1 MSQLIQTKISSYKN
15 YVNQKIKEGRS
26 NIHPLLRATPNFV
39 EDVESDLKNL
49 NEAIRTTDVFKN
61 YVVELTLGH
70 QDLDFGYFKL
80 YNRDLENLVY
90 SMTSMNET
98 HLHPDLY
105 MNLEYV
111 MNPNK
116 DLDLLCGENDS
127 WDQYVLSRQL
137 KEMRAIWVGLQAG
150 NVDPILDT
158 VNPDCQ
164 IALYYMTRVLYDAK
178 VCSRR
183 VRRTAYAL
191 CRILNHVPEHL
202 IPYINKD
209 LIENFELCVPFR
221 RKLVWY
227 LLKRCLLFSDLPLE
241 IRWKDVCY
249 DERMYEEKI
258 EEVQEQVFNVASQ
271 SRSDI
276 ETLVL
281 SWNEVCESMSVERM
295 VAVCE
300 CAREQGLF
308 NVSLGINDDTKGY
321 IDSVV
326 SRIGNG
332 VCSLYTDTMLGLE
345 VAASDILVNLKY
357 IVGFLVAAVLVG
369 VATYCGVKM
378 ISKLFNF
385 FLSLVFKSDES
396 MMNVA
401 QEQSSGDTWN
411 GPLMLLM
418 SVFGVSAGALKSAR
432 CMNAIRCISMLPRAE
447 SGIDTIFT
455 WIKSTYTMCYRIF
468 SKYVLGVDPG
478 VQVSADS
485 HPVASWLEELGE
497 PYKSFSNGTFS
508 YDSATFSIIH
518 SLFIRGLNLQR
529 SESFRSD
536 QIAIRTGMDC
546 LNKILT
552 EFRSRNIEAGS
563 VRNPPVVIYLH
574 GGSGVGKSTL
584 TNVLAAS
591 ILSKIQPDMNLKK
604 QWKNLIY
611 SRASE
616 QEFWDGYT
624 GQLVTVFDDFSQ
636 RADSAGNPNVE
647 LFDIVRA
654 ANVYPYPLHM
664 ANLSDKASTN
674 FTSKIIICSSNLKQ
688 PKTESLNF
696 PNALYRRFDVCVSVS
711 KNEKYSDVVPTHFV
725 EDFYQ
730 FQEYDMLKKEDLGS
744 TDWEGIVDKCV
755 ELYKHRSD
763 FVSSL
768 DEKIQEILQSTQFE
782 DVPLNVAQ
790 EQVNCDV
797 LGFCNCDCWGETMC
811 VMTNLHQPK
820 WKQWL
825 LKMKH
830 YVTGIPKGS
839 VYEAF
844 EKMRFL
850 SQEYLN
856 ASKSRFGRWLTSIK
870 ERFPVIKDLRLIH
883 LVVATVVMGPMV
895 FFGVK
900 KLFAKKNECVELHVS
915 ESYDVGNIK
924 PTRTESYETPNVK
937 PTKTES
943 YESPNVKSVKTES
956 YESPNV
962 KPVRVEMS
970 FPSGRVSG
978 SEMNLA
984 SLQLDNYIKEVKE
997 QGVSDQNAA
1006 EICSKL
1012 VTKNMFK
1019 IYVENDHVSIPLGHV
1034 LFIKGRIAIM
1044 PHHFLAALKKFKE
1057 QHEGG
1062 VVYFR
1067 NLFLSRAF
1075 FVKLEDMIRKVKP
1088 FESPEPTESLAES
1101 RDLCS
1106 FCLDNTINFSDV
1118 SKLFVSKSDL
1128 SYLKSSD
1135 ILLPTLS
1142 TPSNGQ
1148 AFAKIKI
1155 GRAASGIQRQDC
1167 RVYGSDPTDRLRL
1180 VRYCWR
1186 YVLETE
1192 VGDCGAPLIARNVA
1206 LAGRKIMGIH
1216 IAGNTDAGFS
1226 TPLYKEDIDTILSM
1240 YPLES
1245 QVANEQCQPIH
1256 MPTGCHLPES
1266 TSFVVLDKIE
1276 KPLYAS
1282 SKSVISPSP
1291 LHGILTTPKTKPC
1304 QLRDTPEFSPMQYR
1318 LEKFA
1323 SPCVP
1328 VDARMLE
1335 NSVSAVSNYLCKSIL
1350 ENKDLITTSDKSRYS
1365 FEEAVSGID
1374 EEEFINSVKRSSS
1387 PGYPF
1392 VFDKEWNSKERIFG
1406 KGPEFDVTNEKAIL
1420 LRQQVE
1426 EIISQAKLGVR
1437 QQHVFIDT
1445 LKDERKPI
1453 HKAHKTRMFS
1463 ACPLDYLIACKMYFG
1478 GVVSLLQKS
1487 RNICGISVGTN
1498 VYSYDWT
1505 IIANTLLSKSPCM
1518 IAGDFEGFDSSQL
1531 QDILR
1536 AASQVLLNV
1545 SRDMLGSTEED
1556 LLVMQVLLE
1565 SLLSSVHLNN
1575 NYVYM
1580 WLKGLPS
1587 GHFLTAIINSIFV
1600 LISFNSVWQIAF
1612 GVNVKK
1618 AFEFFEVC
1626 GIVAYGDDH
1635 IVSVPEWATNVFNQY
1650 ELASLFKQIGLSYT
1664 LEDKDATVNAPYRSL
1679 NEVSYLKRKFLWD
1692 EDKRQYLAPLSLET
1706 ILETPMWVK
1715 KCVDVN
1721 LQTTTELEN
1730 SLKELCLHPQSVWDS
1745 HIESFKHCAKLLG
1758 SFPLFLD
1765 REFARSFV
1773 LNENV

>member
-1 MSQLIQTKISSYKN
+1 MSQLIQNRIKNFKN
-15 YVNQKIKEGRS
+15 YVNERVKEEKGLNAHS
-26 NIHPLLRATPNFV
+26 ILRLKPEFV
-39 EDVESDLKNL
+39 MDVQSDSQNVRET
-49 NEAIRTTDVFKN
+49 NRTTAVFKD
-61 YVVELTLGH
+61 YVDWLIMGYE
-70 QDLDFGYFKL
+70 DLDFGFMKIYSNDL
-80 YNRDLENLVY
+80 YNLVY
-90 SMTSMNET
+90 AMTPETGT

-105 MNLEYV
+105 RYLEYV
-111 MNPNK
+111 MNGNK
-116 DLDLLCGENDS
+116 NINELLQDDDS
-127 WDQYVLSRQL
+127 WNQFVLTRQL
-137 KEMRAIWVGLQAG
+137 KEMRAIWVGLEAG
-150 NVDPILDT
+150 NVDPVLDI
-158 VNPDCQ
+158 VNPNCQ

-178 VCSRR
+178 VSSRR

-202 IPYINKD
+202 IPYVNND

-227 LLKRCLLFSDLPLE
+227 LLKRCLLFSDVPLE
-241 IRWKDVCY
+241 LKMNDVCY
-249 DERMYEEKI
+249 DERMYDKI
-258 EEVQEQVFNVASQ
+258 DVVQEQVFNVASQ

-281 SWNEVCESMSVERM
+281 TWNEVCDSMSVEEM
-295 VAVCE
+295 IVVCE
-300 CAREQGLF
+300 SAREQSLF
-308 NVSLGINDDTKGY
+308 NVSVGINNDTKNY
-321 IDSVV
+321 IDAVV
-326 SRIGNG
+326 SRIGSG
-332 VCSLYTDTMLGLE
+332 ICGLYTDTMLGLE
-345 VAASDILVNLKY
+345 TAASDILLNLKY
-357 IVGFLVAAVLVG
+357 IVGFLVASVLVG

-385 FLSLVFKSDES
+385 FLSLIFKNDDT

-401 QEQSSGDTWN
+401 REQSSDDSWN

-418 SVFGVSAGALKSAR
+418 SVFGVSAGVLKSAR
-432 CMNAIRCISMLPRAE
+432 CMNAIRLISMLPRAE
-447 SGIDTIFT
+447 SGIETIFS
-455 WIKSTYTMCYRIF
+455 WIKTTYTMCFRIF
-468 SKYVLGVDPG
+468 SKFVLGIDPG
-478 VQVSADS
+478 IQVSADH
-485 HPVASWLEELGE
+485 HPVAKWLEELGE

-518 SLFIRGLNLQR
+518 SLFVRGLNLQR
-529 SESFRSD
+529 SDSFRSD

-546 LNKILT
+546 LNRILT

-696 PNALYRRFDVCVSVS
+696 PNALYRRFDVCVSVA
-711 KNEKYSDVVPTHFV
+711 KNEKYNNITPTHFV
-725 EDFYQ
+725 DDFYQ
-730 FQEYDMLKKEDLGS
+730 FSEYDMLTKAEKGS
-744 TDWEGIVDKCV
+744 TDWESIVDKCV
-755 ELYKHRSD
+755 ELYKHRSA

-768 DEKIQEILQSTQFE
+768 DGKIQEILQASQFE
-782 DVPLNVAQ
+782 EISLNEAQ
-790 EQVNCDV
+790 EQVNCNM
-797 LGFCNCDCWGETMC
+797 LNYCNCESWGETMC
-811 VMTNLHQPK
+811 VVTNLHQPK

-830 YVTGIPKGS
+830 RVCGIPRDS

-844 EKMRFL
+844 ERMRFL
-850 SQEYLN
+850 SQDYLN
-856 ASKSRFGRWLTSIK
+856 AGKVRFDCWLSAIK
-870 ERFPVIKDLRLIH
+870 ERFPVLKDLKLIH

-900 KLFAKKNECVELHVS
+900 KLFQKKNECVEIHVP
-915 ESYDVGNIK
+915 ESYSVNVNK
-924 PTRTESYETPNVK
+924 PV
-937 PTKTES
+937 KTES
-943 YESPNVKSVKTES
+943 YDSVNAKPVKTESYNSANVKNAKTES

-962 KPVRVEMS
+962 KPVKVEMS
-970 FPSGRVSG
+970 FPNGRVSG
-978 SEMNLA
+978 NEMNLA
-984 SLQLDNYIKEVKE
+984 SLQLDNYIREVKE

-1044 PHHFLAALKKFKE
+1044 PHHFLAALKKFQQ
-1057 QHEGG
+1057 QHDGG
-1062 VVYFR
+1062 VVFFR

-1088 FESPEPTESLAES
+1088 FESPEPSSSLVES

-1106 FCLDNTINFSDV
+1106 FCLDNTVNFSDV

-1148 AFAKIKI
+1148 AFAKVKI

-1167 RVYGSDPTDRLRL
+1167 KVYGSDTTDRLRL

-1216 IAGNTDAGFS
+1216 IAGNSDAGFS
-1226 TPLYKEDIDTILSM
+1226 TPLYKEDIETILST

-1276 KPLYAS
+1276 KPLYAA
-1282 SKSVISPSP
+1282 SKTVISPSP
-1291 LHGILTTPKTKPC
+1291 LHGILSTPKTKPC
-1304 QLRDTPEFSPMQYR
+1304 QLRDTPDFSPMQYR

-1328 VDARMLE
+1328 VDVSMLE
-1335 NSVSAVSNYLCKSIL
+1335 NSISAVSHHLCKNIL
-1350 ENKDLITTSDKSRYS
+1350 ENKDLITTSDKPRYS
-1365 FEEAVSGID
+1365 FEEAVSGIA
-1374 EEEFINSVKRSSS
+1374 EEEFVNSVKRSSS

-1392 VFDKEWNSKERIFG
+1392 VFDKEWNSKEKIFG
-1406 KGPEFDVTNEKAIL
+1406 KGPEFDVTNEKAKL
-1420 LRQQVE
+1420 LQQRVE
-1426 EIISQAKLGVR
+1426 EIIAQAKLGVR

-1487 RNICGISVGTN
+1487 RNTCGISVGTN

-1536 AASQVLLNV
+1536 AASRVLLNV
-1545 SRDMLGSTEED
+1545 SREMLGSTEED

-1565 SLLSSVHLNN
+1565 SLLSSIHLNKDCL
-1575 NYVYM
+1575 YM

-1618 AFEFFEVC
+1618 AYEFFEVC

-1650 ELASLFKQIGLSYT
+1650 ELVGLFKQIGLSYT
-1664 LEDKDATVNAPYRSL
+1664 LEDKDAVVNAPYRSL
-1679 NEVSYLKRKFLWD
+1679 NDVSYLKRKFLWD
-1692 EDKRQYLAPLSLET
+1692 DDKRQYLAPLSLET

-1715 KCVDVN
+1715 KCVDIN

-1730 SLKELCLHPQSVWDS
+1730 SLKELSLHPQFVWDS